1 MNQPTARPWVAL
13 ACGGTGGHLFP
24 GIAVG
29 EVLAAH
35 GCAVTLM
42 ISSKEIDRRG
52 ASLSPQF
59 ECITLPAVG
68 LERGREFDFL
78 RSGWK
83 SYRTVIREFRAR
95 RPAAVLAM
103 GGFTAAA
110 PILAGRRMGA
120 ATFLH
125 ESNSIPGRANR
136 WLARWVD
143 RAFVGFPQT
152 AARLRHC
159 GISVTGTPVR
169 ARFGTVVSAHCR
181 VELGL
186 DPDEPVLLVMGGSQ
200 GASAIN
206 DLVLTALPKLH
217 QQVQGLQIIHLTG
230 VGSYSRVEQAYRGW
244 PGRVLVRDFAAE
256 METIMGAATLA
267 ITRAGASTLAE
278 LAASGL
284 ASVLVP
290 YPRASDNHQV
300 LQRSSPSRHRGGAH
314 DGGSGGKS
322 RGSGLHG
329 EGNGGRR
336 GGSTPDARG
345 LEPMASV
352 GGGTADCRGDHGAN
366 WQDAAE
372 AGGNRRRTATG
383 GDPGE
388 RRSRA
393 LGPGRGQA
401 RTSGELPWL
410 RMPPAP
416 WKIWVGGFRGQP

>member
-1 MNQPTARPWVAL
+1 MNQPITRPWVAL

-52 ASLSPQF
+52 ASLAPQF

-68 LERGREFDFL
+68 LERGREFEFL
-78 RSGWK
+78 RGGWR
-83 SYRTVIREFRAR
+83 SYRTASREFRAR

-110 PILAGRRMGA
+110 PVLAGRRMGA

-169 ARFGTVVSAHCR
+169 ARFGTVVRERCR
-181 VELGL
+181 LELGL
-186 DPDEPVLLVMGGSQ
+186 DPDDPVLLVMGGSQ

-206 DLVLTALPKLH
+206 DLVLAALPRLH
-217 QQVQGLQIIHLTG
+217 QQVPGLQIIHLTG
-230 VGSYSRVEQAYRGW
+230 AGNYSRVEQAYHGW
-244 PGRVLVRDFAAE
+244 QGRVLVKDFAAE

-290 YPRASDNHQV
+290 YPRASDNHQYYNARALADTGSARMMEEASASPV
-300 LQRSSPSRHRGGAH
+300 ALASTVKEIVENAEARRLMREALSRWHRPEAALQI
-314 DGGSGGKS
+314 
-322 RGSGLHG
+322 
-329 EGNGGRR
+329 
-336 GGSTPDARG
+336 
-345 LEPMASV
+345 
-352 GGGTADCRGDHGAN
+352 
-366 WQDAAE
+366 AAE
-372 AGGNRRRTATG
+372 IMERIGMTLLKRVETG
-383 GDPGE
+383 SAPRLEVTRENGV
-388 RRSRA
+388 A
-393 LGPGRGQA
+393 A
-401 RTSGELPWL
+401 R
-410 RMPPAP
+410 PAP
-416 WKIWVGGFRGQP
+416 DEARRELQESWHG

>member
-1 MNQPTARPWVAL
+1 VFMNPEPKRPWVAL

-52 ASLSPQF
+52 ASLAPQF

-68 LERGREFDFL
+68 LERGRELEFL
-78 RSGWK
+78 RCGWS
-83 SYRTVIREFRAR
+83 SYRTASRAFRAR

-110 PILAGRRMGA
+110 PILAGRRLGA

-152 AARLRHC
+152 AARLKHC

-169 ARFGTVVSAHCR
+169 ARFGTVAKERCR
-181 VELGL
+181 LALGL
-186 DPDEPVLLVMGGSQ
+186 DPDDPVLLVMGGSQ

-206 DLVLTALPKLH
+206 DLVLGALPRLH
-217 QQVQGLQIIHLTG
+217 QQLPGLQIIHLTG
-230 VGSYSRVEQAYRGW
+230 VGNHSRVEQAYRGW
-244 PGRVLVRDFAAE
+244 QGRVLVKDFAAE
-256 METIMGAATLA
+256 MEIIMGASTLA
-267 ITRAGASTLAE
+267 ISRAGASTLAE

-284 ASVLVP
+284 VSVLVP
-290 YPRASDNHQV
+290 YPWASDNHQYYNARALADTGAARILEEGAASPAALASTV
-300 LQRSSPSRHRGGAH
+300 KEMLDNAETRRLMRVALSRWHRSEAALQIAAEIMERIGMSLLRQVEAGSASLPGATLG
-314 DGGSGGKS
+314 DGGVS
-322 RGSGLHG
+322 R
-329 EGNGGRR
+329 
-336 GGSTPDARG
+336 PA
-345 LEPMASV
+345 
-352 GGGTADCRGDHGAN
+352 
-366 WQDAAE
+366 
-372 AGGNRRRTATG
+372 
-383 GDPGE
+383 PGE
-388 RRSRA
+388 VKR
-393 LGPGRGQA
+393 
-401 RTSGELPWL
+401 ELQESWH
-410 RMPPAP
+410 
-416 WKIWVGGFRGQP
+416 G